1 MADEATSLLAKI
13 TGAPDSPSPFLSA
26 GDITDGFKVD
36 RRRILA
42 ILSSTQLACGLKST
56 RDALSSAGSS
66 SVSSATA
73 SVSLRDL
80 VGRLLRLA
88 SFVSEDIGSEGFED
102 IKVAVQAALEA
113 STNLQSVSDFA
124 DAIAPLLTGESL
136 KVRRR
141 TWIYDG
147 VDAKIDVALTAA
159 MLVSGNC

>member
-1 MADEATSLLAKI
+1 M
-13 TGAPDSPSPFLSA
+13 
-26 GDITDGFKVD
+26 
-36 RRRILA
+36 
-42 ILSSTQLACGLKST
+42 
-56 RDALSSAGSS
+56 
-66 SVSSATA
+66 
-73 SVSLRDL
+73 
-80 VGRLLRLA
+80 A